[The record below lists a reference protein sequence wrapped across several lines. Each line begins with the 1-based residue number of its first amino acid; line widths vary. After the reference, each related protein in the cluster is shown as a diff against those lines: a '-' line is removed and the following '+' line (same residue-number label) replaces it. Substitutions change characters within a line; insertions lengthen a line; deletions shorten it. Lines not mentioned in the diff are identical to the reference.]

1 MFGCFSNCFFFEIKI
16 IALLIIFYYLCGI
29 KSMGNHQ
36 SPETWEGGYRRAE
49 IERQKVLLK
58 ERKEELEA
66 RRKRIQTLRRAAK
79 KGAPSQDN
87 LSDLAVVTQDGFGNI
102 AVSGSGLGGLGGLG
116 VDASERDRDIM
127 DNDMDLNTE
136 TEVIKNHMEQLKK

>member
-1 MFGCFSNCFFFEIKI
+1 MGSNHS
-16 IALLIIFYYLCGI
+16 A
-29 KSMGNHQ
+29 
-36 SPETWEGGYRRAE
+36 ETWEGGYRRAE

-87 LSDLAVVTQDGFGNI
+87 LNDIAVVTQDGFGNI
-102 AVSGSGLGGLGGLG
+102 AVSGSLGGLGGLG
-116 VDASERDRDIM
+116 SDASERDRDIM